1 MTTDSIDLQ
10 ALRVFVAVA
19 REGSVSRAAAKLH
32 RSQPAVS
39 LQLKSMADATGLTLF
54 HRTSHG
60 VTLTADGAAL
70 LPQAQRALAAV
81 EDFVLSANRMHGVV
95 RGELRIGTILEP
107 AFIRLGALLR
117 ELVEIAPQVTTELRH
132 GMSGSVLSQLQSGTL
147 DVCFYLS
154 RSVDETLAMAPE
166 LAVRTLNRFAY
177 RVVAPAGWNAQV
189 IGKDWAGLATLP
201 WLGTPPESVH
211 HRLLAGVFGPLG
223 LSPRRVALVDQEMSM
238 LDLIK
243 SGVGLSLVRE
253 STALSE
259 RHAHGLAVADQVEIA
274 CELQFVCLQARRD
287 DPAVDAAWAALDHI
301 WR

>member
-1 MTTDSIDLQ
+1 MTNDSVDLQ

-19 REGSVSRAAAKLH
+19 REGSVSRAAAKLN

-39 LQLKSMADATGLTLF
+39 LQLKSMASATGLTLF

-60 VTLTADGAAL
+60 VSLTSDGAAL

-81 EDFVLSANRMHGVV
+81 EDFVLSASRMHGVV

-117 ELVEIAPQVTTELRH
+117 ELVEIAPQIGTELRH
-132 GMSGSVLSQLQSGTL
+132 GMSGSVLSQLQSGSL
-147 DVCFYLS
+147 DVCFFLS
-154 RSVDETLAMAPE
+154 PSVAETLAIDAN
-166 LAVRTLNRFAY
+166 LAVRTLNRFNY

-189 IGKDWAGLATLP
+189 IGRGWESLATLP

-211 HRLLAGVFGPLG
+211 HRLLARVFEPLG

-253 STALSE
+253 SIALTE
-259 RHAHGLAVADQVEIA
+259 RHTHGLAVADQVQIP
-274 CELQFVCLQARRD
+274 CELQFVCLATRRD
-287 DPAVDAAWAALDHI
+287 EPVVASAWAALEQT
-301 WR
+301 WP